1 VISTA
6 IDVTRT
12 RVPSSIERWYVLI
25 LMCLIYAINIAD
37 RYVVSTVLE
46 PIRLDLH
53 LDDDSVGMLTSWP
66 LALFYVTCGIP
77 ISWFADRSNRRNILS
92 VSLIVW
98 SGFTALCGLSR
109 GWIQFALARIGA
121 GIGEAG
127 GTPPSTAIVSD
138 CFPPDRRPMA
148 MTVLALGAPIG
159 AWIALDVA
167 GEVARIYDWRHAFL
181 ALGVPGL
188 VVGLIVYL
196 TIREPPR
203 GHLDEIV
210 DDIKPSVKETWRFF
224 WEQKA
229 AFHVVMGGGLCALWG
244 WGLMY
249 WTPAFLMRTYQI
261 DVAQASDVGQHS
273 FDRGLPGHGGYRL
286 AVVEALH
293 GGPAPRGMA
302 ARRSRRADH
311 DSIFHCLLDALPL
324 RRKNHV
330 LDFHSR
336 HLLLYRSLLR
346 AAQQSFAMPHAV
358 DVHRSVTTGCQRVQ
372 SDRRAQNG
380 GHVERLVCGR
390 SCGRCVVV
398 AHGHADSGSHRILG
412 GLSFV
417 PGGQDHH
424 RRSKEGD
431 CIHSGVVALKRSVW
445 RKPISTAA
453 GCH

>member
-1 VISTA
+1 MPFRDPPIPFFGPATIRARASRPSRNAAEPCMVRSEDKTEGCTRVISTA
-6 IDVTRT
+6 IDVTRA

-77 ISWFADRSNRRNILS
+77 ISWFADRSNRRNILAI
-92 VSLIVW
+92 SLIVW

-138 CFPPDRRPMA
+138 CFPPERRPMA

-181 ALGVPGL
+181 ALGIPGL
-188 VVGLIVYL
+188 VVGIIVYL
-196 TIREPPR
+196 TIREPSR
-203 GHLDEIV
+203 GRLDEIV

-261 DVAQASDVGQHS
+261 DVAQAQRCHRQHS
-273 FDRGLPGHGGYRL
+273 LDRGLLGYGGYRL
-286 AVVEALH
+286 AAVEPLH
-293 GGPAPRGMA
+293 GRPTPCGMA
-302 ARRSRRADH
+302 ARRSGCIDH
-311 DSIFHCLLDALPL
+311 DSIIPRLLDALAR

-336 HLLLYRSLLR
+336 HLLLYRALFR
-346 AAQQSFAMPHAV
+346 AAQQSFALPHALH
-358 DVHRSVTTGCQRVQ
+358 VHRRVAAGRQRVQ
-372 SDRRAQNG
+372 SDRRAQDG
-380 GHVERLVCGR
+380 GHVERLVRGAAMRSTHHHCGWP
-390 SCGRCVVV
+390 C
-398 AHGHADSGSHRILG
+398 
-412 GLSFV
+412 
-417 PGGQDHH
+417 
-424 RRSKEGD
+424 
-431 CIHSGVVALKRSVW
+431 
-445 RKPISTAA
+445 
-453 GCH
+453 

>member
-1 VISTA
+1 MP
-6 IDVTRT
+6 RT
-12 RVPSSIERWYVLI
+12 NAPSSVERWYVLM

-46 PIRLDLH
+46 PIRIDLH
-53 LDDDSVGMLTSWP
+53 LDDDGVGMLTSWP

-77 ISWFADRSNRRNILS
+77 ISWIADRSNRRNILS
-92 VSLIVW
+92 ISLIVW

-109 GWIQFALARIGA
+109 GWVQFALARIGA

-203 GHLDEIV
+203 GRLDEIV
-210 DDIKPSVKETWRFF
+210 DELRPSVKETWRFF

-229 AFHVVMGGGLCALWG
+229 VFHVVMGGGVCALWG

-249 WTPAFLMRTYQI
+249 WTQPFVQRTYHMSPGDAASVTANAHLVGGAI
-261 DVAQASDVGQHS
+261 ATIVTGWLMARPAMASAKHIMWLLGAGTFVATIASGVAYWTRDLEVARISFWIFIPAIYFYIGPCFGLLNNLAPCRMRAMFCAMTLFLANVGNLIITPLVIGALNDHFAAHYSQADA
-273 FDRGLPGHGGYRL
+273 LRL
-286 AVVEALH
+286 AMLCIVPTGLWATLH
-293 GGPAPRGMA
+293 YFIA
-302 ARRSRRADH
+302 SRDV
-311 DSIFHCLLDALPL
+311 D
-324 RRKNHV
+324 KEQ
-330 LDFHSR
+330 
-336 HLLLYRSLLR
+336 LR
-346 AAQQSFAMPHAV
+346 ARTFPY
-358 DVHRSVTTGCQRVQ
+358 
-372 SDRRAQNG
+372 
-380 GHVERLVCGR
+380 
-390 SCGRCVVV
+390 
-398 AHGHADSGSHRILG
+398 
-412 GLSFV
+412 
-417 PGGQDHH
+417 
-424 RRSKEGD
+424 
-431 CIHSGVVALKRSVW
+431 
-445 RKPISTAA
+445 
-453 GCH
+453 